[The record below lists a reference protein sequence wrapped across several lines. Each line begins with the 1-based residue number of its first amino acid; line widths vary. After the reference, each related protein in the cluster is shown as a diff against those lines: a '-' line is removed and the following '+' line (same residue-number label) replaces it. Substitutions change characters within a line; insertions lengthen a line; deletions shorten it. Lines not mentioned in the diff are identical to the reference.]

1 VDEAGPFI
9 SFTHMSMRPPDDSE
23 TDEQLLARISKGE
36 AHAFTQL
43 FRRRQAGI
51 YRFAL
56 HMTGVSAVA
65 DDVTQDVFM
74 IVMREAA
81 TYRRGQSGVM
91 PWLCGIARNCAR
103 QRLRRDR
110 RFEPLEPF
118 EPAENEGAGAASAA
132 GAVVQA
138 DPVDDLTRAQ
148 GIARVR
154 RAVLSLPVRYR
165 EVIVLC
171 ELQELTYA
179 EAAQALGCAI
189 GTVRSR
195 LHRARALLAEK
206 LSAQNEPRGATP
218 CPARSCA

>member
-1 VDEAGPFI
+1 
-9 SFTHMSMRPPDDSE
+9 MSMPRSSDPE
-23 TDEQLLARISKGE
+23 TDEELLALISKGD
-36 AHAFTQL
+36 AHAFTNL
-43 FRRRQAGI
+43 FRRRQGQI
-51 YRFAL
+51 HRFAL
-56 HMTGVSAVA
+56 HMTGISSVA

-81 TYRRGQSGVM
+81 SYRRGESGVM

-103 QRLRRDR
+103 QRLHRDR
-110 RFEPLEPF
+110 RFEPLETGETPAKD
-118 EPAENEGAGAASAA
+118 EPPSA
-132 GAVVQA
+132 GAVVEA
-138 DPVDDLTRAQ
+138 DPVGDMTRAE

-154 RAVLSLPVRYR
+154 KAVLSLPVRYR

-195 LHRARALLAEK
+195 LHRARMLLGEK
-206 LSAQNEPRGATP
+206 LSGQEIQNGDAAP
-218 CPARSCA
+218 CRARSCA

>member
-1 VDEAGPFI
+1 
-9 SFTHMSMRPPDDSE
+9 MSTRPHGDSE
-23 TDEQLLARISKGE
+23 TDEQLLTRISKGE

-43 FRRRQAGI
+43 FRRRQGQI

-56 HMTGVSAVA
+56 HMTGVAAVA

-74 IVMREAA
+74 IVMREAG
-81 TYRRGQSGVM
+81 TYRRGESGVM

-110 RFEPLEPF
+110 MFEPLETLAPL
-118 EPAENEGAGAASAA
+118 ENDGSNAVG
-132 GAVVQA
+132 GVVQV
-138 DPVDDLTRAQ
+138 DPVDDLMRAQ

-154 RAVLSLPVRYR
+154 MAVLSLPVRYR
-165 EVIVLC
+165 EVIVFC
-171 ELQELTYA
+171 ELQEMTYA
-179 EAAQALGCAI
+179 ETAQALGCAI

-206 LSAQNEPRGATP
+206 LSAQHEPRGAAP